1 MKIRCNWFMSKLS
14 LVQKCLEAKGQNV
27 TQWEQE
33 IDLLVAKLYGLS
45 EEDMEIIQ
53 GVKNE

>member
-1 MKIRCNWFMSKLS
+1 MSKLS